1 MKISISTE
9 NIPIIRD
16 CTTNLMIVCLQQK
29 SSRIA
34 HQNPIKL
41 FLSRI
46 SRSMKKRV
54 KQILSHV
61 LLLLFISYYSSITL
75 FWHSHHLGNT
85 TIVHSHPF
93 NNTQHSHT
101 APQYDLI
108 KVLTETAGFIG
119 LGGFIIA
126 AALKVKSH
134 EFAPKAVSEAFQY
147 DSVVWY
153 RRGPPA
159 YLFA

>member
-1 MKISISTE
+1 
-9 NIPIIRD
+9 
-16 CTTNLMIVCLQQK
+16 MIVCLQQK

-34 HQNPIKL
+34 HPNHIKHI
-41 FLSRI
+41 FVPNFEK
-46 SRSMKKRV
+46 MKKRV
-54 KQILSHV
+54 KQILTHI
-61 LLLLFISYYSSITL
+61 LLFLFVSYYGSITL

-93 NNTQHSHT
+93 NNTQHSHS
-101 APQYDLI
+101 AAQFDLI

-119 LGGFIIA
+119 ISGLFVA
-126 AALKVKSH
+126 LALKAKSH
-134 EFAPKAVSEAFQY
+134 LFATKPASNRKQT

-159 YLFA
+159 YFLA